1 MNIIKRMS
9 CLRCGSHCRLVRAVE
24 PVEVD
29 LHVLDGE
36 LELLELARLG
46 LEVAGKHGSI
56 GEAASEPRRCF
67 RVSFA

>member
-1 MNIIKRMS
+1 MNIIERVS
-9 CLRCGSHCRLVRAVE
+9 GLRCGSCGRLIRAVE

-36 LELLELARLG
+36 LELLELARRC

-56 GEAASEPRRCF
+56 GEAASESRRCF
-67 RVSFA
+67 GVSFT